1 MCAWEKEQVKC
12 FFTEKTHQLSKQHSV
27 TVVFK
32 CWGKRK
38 NNFLYWNFI
47 YDIFVFFII
56 FVYFFVKYFLFN
68 LVNILAQIVAILAN
82 LVRLTFLLRRWLVS
96 EKEKKN
102 PTFYNWLCYQW
113 LSYHVDGVENTSDTC
128 HKQ

>member
-1 MCAWEKEQVKC
+1 MCDWEKEQVKC
-12 FFTEKTHQLSKQHSV
+12 FFTEKTHLLSKQHSV
-27 TVVFK
+27 TVVLK

-82 LVRLTFLLRRWLVS
+82 LVRLTFLLRRWLDYVI
-96 EKEKKN
+96 
-102 PTFYNWLCYQW
+102 
-113 LSYHVDGVENTSDTC
+113 SDYLIMWTE
-128 HKQ
+128 